1 MQDSIHYTV
10 SHSLDVAYGVQ
21 ITDTSYYTNTA
32 TMGVRVEHT
41 GCQCHTCTNQIHV
54 LAYETPVPVL
64 LPPVKYKPQYDWR
77 GLLPYPRC
85 NIVRGEGRGRHPPLL
100 VRATLSPR
108 SSARRKSWRTIR
120 RAKPTP
126 SKKDYVN
133 HGDARPE
140 PQYE

>member
-1 MQDSIHYTV
+1 MQDSVHHTV
-10 SHSLDVAYGVQ
+10 SHSLDIAYGVQ
-21 ITDTSYYTNTA
+21 ITDTSWYTNTA
-32 TMGVRVEHT
+32 TMGVT
-41 GCQCHTCTNQIHV
+41 PSWCQCPTCTNQIHV
-54 LAYETPVPVL
+54 LAYETPAPVL
-64 LPPVKYKPQYDWR
+64 LPPVEYKPQYDWR

-133 HGDARPE
+133 HGDASPE
-140 PQYE
+140 PQYK

>member
-1 MQDSIHYTV
+1 MYQESVHHTV
-10 SHSLDVAYGVQ
+10 YHSLNRAYGTQV
-21 ITDTSYYTNTA
+21 TDTSYYTNT
-32 TMGVRVEHT
+32 TTVST
-41 GCQCHTCTNQIHV
+41 LCQCPTCTNQIHV
-54 LAYETPVPVL
+54 LAYETPAPVL
-64 LPPVKYKPQYDWR
+64 LPPVEHKPQYDWR

-85 NIVRGEGRGRHPPLL
+85 NIVRGEGRGRRPPLL

-108 SSARRKSWRTIR
+108 SPARRKSWRTIR